1 MQQLKDN
8 LKRIGNAYTFLLLK
22 SYASI
27 QLISQINSLVS
38 LFIISKYLGP
48 ANMGLIS
55 YAQNLA
61 VLSIFIHNGID
72 TWSTYEMLRHNHV
85 GDDDVINK
93 KNEAYISDIF
103 SKSQRAKFAVTI
115 ISLLFIIP
123 IILWKSDNNYEL
135 TMYMLAIILA
145 SISSTFVTLF
155 NSYAIATRLI
165 PSLNRG
171 AIIVS
176 IMILISRLVGV
187 YFGFGAIFF
196 LLLILGES
204 LMILSIFIYH
214 NNKIFKKRNLFL
226 SLIDH
231 ISYLRQCKISYI
243 IKIEWNNM
251 LQILYSTRYFISIYI
266 FSLFASRMDLYML
279 KYYIDNRQL
288 GIYTAAMRLAEYPGI
303 VSGIIGNILVV
314 NLALTVS
321 PKIRHISILL
331 GYVSNIL
338 LALFF
343 ILLFYFTGN
352 NITHFIYGDAYDGVA
367 MILTIYSV
375 GILGIFINNFS
386 SLIFMTHKKEK
397 YLLYSNIIGA
407 IALTFMCYLWIPV
420 YGTVGAAISSSIS
433 YLLVAFFSVF
443 IAIYIE
449 HRHHKNKDT
458 TVL

>member
-1 MQQLKDN
+1 MQSLKSN
-8 LKRIGNAYTFLLLK
+8 LKRVANTYTFSLLK

-27 QLISQINSLVS
+27 QIISQVNSLVS

-61 VLSIFIHNGID
+61 MLAIFVNSGID
-72 TWSTYEMLRHNHV
+72 TWSTYEMLRH
-85 GDDDVINK
+85 DK
-93 KNEAYISDIF
+93 KESDISVIF
-103 SKSQRAKFAVTI
+103 ARSQRAKFLVTI

-123 IILWKSDNNYEL
+123 IIIWKSDNNYEL
-135 TMYMLAIILA
+135 TMYVLAIMLA
-145 SISSTFVTLF
+145 SISSTLITLF

-165 PSLNRG
+165 SSLNSG
-171 AIIVS
+171 AIIISLAILVS
-176 IMILISRLVGV
+176 RVAGV

-196 LLLILGES
+196 LLLILSES
-204 LMILSIFIYH
+204 LMVLTIFIYK
-214 NNKIFKKRNLFL
+214 NYKIFEERNLFL
-226 SLIDH
+226 SLADH
-231 ISYLRQCKISYI
+231 ISYLKSCKISYI
-243 IKIEWNNM
+243 IKVEWHNM

-266 FSLFASRMDLYML
+266 FSLFASRMDLYIL
-279 KYYIDNRQL
+279 KHYVDNREL

-314 NLALTVS
+314 NIALTTRS
-321 PKIRHISILL
+321 RLRHVSILL
-331 GYVSNIL
+331 GYVSNVL

-343 ILLFYFTGN
+343 ILLFYFAGYT
-352 NITHFIYGDAYDGVA
+352 ITQFIYGDAYNGVST
-367 MILTIYSV
+367 ILTIYSV

-407 IALTFMCYLWIPV
+407 ITLTFMCYIWIPV
-420 YGTVGAAISSSIS
+420 YGTIGAAVSSSIS
-433 YLLVAFFSVF
+433 YLLIAFFSVS

-458 TVL
+458 TIF